1 MDSSTAESYIP
12 LLSPKVTGIGPGTQQ
27 VLSVSEYLNNYFYK
41 IAYNILAA
49 VWLSKKK
56 THFFH

>member
-49 VWLSKKK
+49 V
-56 THFFH
+56 